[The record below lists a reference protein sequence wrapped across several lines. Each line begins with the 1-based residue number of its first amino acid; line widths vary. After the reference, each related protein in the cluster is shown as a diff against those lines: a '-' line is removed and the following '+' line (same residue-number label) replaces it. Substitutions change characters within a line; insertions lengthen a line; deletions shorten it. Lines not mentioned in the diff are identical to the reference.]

1 MRGAGGK
8 DFADVLIHLRTP
20 SSTGAERLTRCFGRT
35 QRKFG
40 VSCRKVF
47 WEFKGG
53 FFQKAPFCARLRRAI
68 ESVCSPPE
76 CLYGI
81 FFLPT
86 RGIAPCPFSF
96 VPEHPVNQSPSFV
109 GASFSPRRHTT
120 LSAYKICPR
129 SCYLPEAKNILPT
142 VLRSFSLCEKPNGFG
157 LPGALSKEKEELW
170 NLIK

>member
-1 MRGAGGK
+1 MR
-8 DFADVLIHLRTP
+8 L
-20 SSTGAERLTRCFGRT
+20 AESVGCT

-47 WEFKGG
+47 AGFKGG
-53 FFQKAPFCARLRRAI
+53 LFEKSPLFARLRRAI

-96 VPEHPVNQSPSFV
+96 APEHPVNQSPSFV
-109 GASFSPRRHTT
+109 GATFSPRRNIAP
-120 LSAYKICPR
+120 LVYCIYLWSR
-129 SCYLPEAKNILPT
+129 YLPETKNMLPT
-142 VLRSFSLCEKPNGFG
+142 VLRSFSLREKPNGFG
-157 LPGALSKEKEELW
+157 LPGALSKEKEGLR
-170 NLIK
+170 NLIER